1 MDLLIGTS
9 NAGKLREIAEML
21 GDLPIRVLS
30 LKDVGLDHMDVAEDA
45 DSLEANARL
54 KVEAYAR
61 ASGLPTLADDTGL
74 FVDALNGRPGIY
86 PARYGGAELTMPQR
100 RALLLSELAGVPVE
114 RRTARFIAVIALGTP
129 KGEVQFATGICEGRI
144 ATEEMHGE
152 SGFGYDPVF
161 MPAGHDISFSQMG
174 ETEKNKISHRGL
186 SVRAALP
193 ILQSWIERGL

>member
-45 DSLEANARL
+45 DSLDANARL

-61 ASGLPTLADDTGL
+61 ASGLSTLADDTGL
-74 FVDALNGRPGIY
+74 FVDALDGRPGIY
-86 PARYGGAELTMPQR
+86 PARYGGVELTMPQR
-100 RALLLSELAGVPVE
+100 RALLLSELTGVPVE

-129 KGEVQFATGICEGRI
+129 QGEVQFAKGVCEGRV
-144 ATEEMHGE
+144 ATEERHGD

-161 MPAGHDISFSQMG
+161 IPAGHDISFSQMG
-174 ETEKNKISHRGL
+174 EAEKNKISHRGL
-186 SVRAALP
+186 SVQAAIP